1 LTKIGQLWALQ
12 ESQLRAKMGMGNAT
26 IIKLQIMGQLLA
38 KYDESN
44 QWAEMGL
51 GLKQDHKYQI

>member
-1 LTKIGQLWALQ
+1 LQ
-12 ESQLRAKMGMGNAT
+12 ESQLLAKMGMGKAT

-51 GLKQDHKYQI
+51 